1 MVERINY
8 HGLPSIAGPY
18 VHATKHNGTLYVS
31 GLTAYDTSSQDQ
43 GIGEQTN
50 EILSQI
56 KQILEHEQRAV
67 SDLIKLTIFI
77 CDMSEL
83 GSIRELLFDFYG
95 EYLPA
100 CSLVEV
106 SKLIHSDLRIEIE
119 ATVALS

>member
-8 HGLPSIAGPY
+8 QGLPSIAGPY

-31 GLTAYDTSSQDQ
+31 GLTAYGTSSQDQ

-67 SDLIKLTIFI
+67 SDLI
-77 CDMSEL
+77 
-83 GSIRELLFDFYG
+83 R
-95 EYLPA
+95 A
-100 CSLVEV
+100 
-106 SKLIHSDLRIEIE
+106 RIYF
-119 ATVALS
+119 VNLM

>member
-8 HGLPSIAGPY
+8 QGLPSIAGPY

-31 GLTAYDTSSQDQ
+31 GLTAYSTDSQNQ
-43 GIGEQTN
+43 GTREQTS
-50 EILSQI
+50 EILGQI
-56 KQILEHEQRAV
+56 SEILKHEQRSI

-83 GSIRELLFDFYG
+83 GSIRELLFGFYG
-95 EYLPA
+95 EHLPA

-106 SKLIHSDLRIEIE
+106 SRLIHSDLRIEIE
-119 ATVALS
+119 ATVAL